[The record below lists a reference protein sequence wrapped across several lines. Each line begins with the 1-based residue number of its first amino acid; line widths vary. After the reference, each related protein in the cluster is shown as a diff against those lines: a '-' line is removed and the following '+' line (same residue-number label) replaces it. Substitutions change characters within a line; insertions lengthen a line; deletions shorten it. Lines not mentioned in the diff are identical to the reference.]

1 MAKIASDI
9 DAAQQKRI
17 LEILHQE
24 VDLFK
29 SVSNAEIE
37 ELINIIKFLQVKK

>member
-1 MAKIASDI
+1 MAKIVSDI

-24 VDLFK
+24 IELFK
-29 SVSNAEIE
+29 NLSNTEIE
-37 ELINIIKFLQVKK
+37 EMMNILKFLQAKK